1 MILVGDFIKQ
11 TKEIMGFNFVGRE
24 FEVTGVEGT
33 NITFK
38 GTMGTG
44 VMGIDECNQYFEK
57 VVKEPKWSEWKRDKG
72 FELPSWY
79 RVKKNVIQYRN
90 PIQRITVQSK
100 CMDCDEFNLETGLEI
115 CRLKMKLKQ
124 F

>member
-24 FEVTGVEGT
+24 FEITGVDGT
-33 NITFK
+33 NIAFK
-38 GTMGTG
+38 GTMGRG
-44 VMGIDECNQYFEK
+44 VMSIDECNQYFEK
-57 VVKEPKWSEWKRDKG
+57 VVKEPEWSEWKRVKG
-72 FELPSWY
+72 FELPCWY
-79 RVKKNVIQYRN
+79 RVKENVIQYRN